1 MLLTVTQTSTLAVYA
16 DGISIT
22 HGLPRQH
29 IWSFAAGRDEITAVE
44 LDSTCPCSLNG
55 TNTVP
60 TFVGNNYFCDTGTIT
75 NNSQRVIYPDDPLW
89 DGQACWPSSNCC
101 SFNSPPWF
109 IVRLPNA
116 TTDNIEIRIGVNNSQ
131 TTVDVLLEFLTIYI
145 RWTMKNHPFNGVMN
159 TKDSHI

>member
-60 TFVGNNYFCDTGTIT
+60 TFIGNNYFCDTGTIT
-75 NNSQRVIYPDDPLW
+75 NNSQELSILTIPCGMDKPADPQATAAPSTHHHGSLYDCQMPQLITLKSELVLITPRPLW
-89 DGQACWPSSNCC
+89 MCYLN
-101 SFNSPPWF
+101 F
-109 IVRLPNA
+109 
-116 TTDNIEIRIGVNNSQ
+116 
-131 TTVDVLLEFLTIYI
+131 
-145 RWTMKNHPFNGVMN
+145 
-159 TKDSHI
+159 